1 MMNLNFTEVNSFTAV
16 QISGRIDTIT
26 APDFEN
32 DIMKLMSDGVSKLIF
47 DCSKLDYVSSSG
59 LRVFL
64 MAQKK
69 ISTIKGELKVCC
81 LQPAIKEIFDISG
94 FSQIFSI
101 EDTIEKASGS

>member
-1 MMNLNFTEVNSFTAV
+1 MNLNFTEVNSFTAV

-32 DIMKLMSDGVSKLIF
+32 NIMKLMSDGVSKLIF

-101 EDTIEKASGS
+101 EDTIEKPSGS

>member
-1 MMNLNFTEVNSFTAV
+1 MNLNFTEVNNFTVV
-16 QISGRIDTIT
+16 QIIGRIDTIT

-32 DIMKLMSDGVSKLIF
+32 NIMKLMSEGVSKLIF

-69 ISTIKGELKVCC
+69 ISAIKGVLKVCC
-81 LQPAIKEIFDISG
+81 LQPSIKEIFDISG

-101 EDTIEKASGS
+101 EDTIETASGS

>member
-1 MMNLNFTEVNSFTAV
+1 MKLNFTEANNFKVV
-16 QISGRIDTIT
+16 EIIGRIDTIT

-32 DIMKLMSDGVSKLIF
+32 GVMKLMSEGVTNLIF

-69 ISTIKGELKVCC
+69 VSANKGLLKVCC
-81 LQPAIKEIFDISG
+81 LQPSIKEIFDISG
-94 FSQIFSI
+94 FSQIF
-101 EDTIEKASGS
+101 TIEENIDSASAN

>member
-1 MMNLNFTEVNSFTAV
+1 MKLNFSEVNNFKV
-16 QISGRIDTIT
+16 IEIIGRIDSIT

-32 DIMKLMSDGVSKLIF
+32 GVMKFMSDGVTKLIF

-69 ISTIKGELKVCC
+69 LSTNKGMLKVCC

-94 FSQIFSI
+94 FSQIFAI
-101 EDTIEKASGS
+101 EDTIESASRN